1 MSKNKEVKEI
11 DISKEEENWRAEDD
25 ARTLMEYQKII
36 SDEKRKERAI
46 EKLKSRRK
54 EVEASLKDL
63 NSMIK

>member
-1 MSKNKEVKEI
+1 MPNNKENK
-11 DISKEEENWRAEDD
+11 DMKISKEEENWRAEDD

-46 EKLKSRRK
+46 EKLKSKRK

>member
-1 MSKNKEVKEI
+1 MPKNKEVK
-11 DISKEEENWRAEDD
+11 DVKISKEEENWRAEDD

-36 SDEKRKERAI
+36 SDKKRKERAI
-46 EKLKSRRK
+46 EKLKSKRK

>member
-1 MSKNKEVKEI
+1 MSKNKEVKEV

>member
-1 MSKNKEVKEI
+1 MSKNKEDKVMK
-11 DISKEEENWRAEDD
+11 ISKEEENWRAEDD

-46 EKLKSRRK
+46 EKLKSKRK

>member
-1 MSKNKEVKEI
+1 MPKNKEVK
-11 DISKEEENWRAEDD
+11 DMKISKEEENWRVEDD

-46 EKLKSRRK
+46 EKLKSKRK
-54 EVEASLKDL
+54 EVEASLKEL

>member
-1 MSKNKEVKEI
+1 MSKNKEVK
-11 DISKEEENWRAEDD
+11 DMKISKEEENWRAEDD

-46 EKLKSRRK
+46 EKLKSKRK

>member
-1 MSKNKEVKEI
+1 MSKNKEVNETK
-11 DISKEEENWRAEDD
+11 ISKEEENWRAEDD

-46 EKLKSRRK
+46 EKLKSKRK

>member
-1 MSKNKEVKEI
+1 MPKNKENK
-11 DISKEEENWRAEDD
+11 DMKISKEEENWRAEDD

-46 EKLKSRRK
+46 EKLKSKRK

>member
-1 MSKNKEVKEI
+1 MPENKEVKEI
-11 DISKEEENWRAEDD
+11 NISKEEENWRAEDD

-46 EKLKSRRK
+46 EKLKSKRK

>member
-1 MSKNKEVKEI
+1 MPKNKEIKEI
-11 DISKEEENWRAEDD
+11 KISKEEENWRAEDD

-46 EKLKSRRK
+46 EKLKSKRK
-54 EVEASLKDL
+54 EVEDSLKDL

>member
-1 MSKNKEVKEI
+1 MSKNKEVKEMK
-11 DISKEEENWRAEDD
+11 ISKEEENWRAEDD

-46 EKLKSRRK
+46 EKLKSKRK

>member
-1 MSKNKEVKEI
+1 MSKNKEVKEMK
-11 DISKEEENWRAEDD
+11 ISKEEENWKAEDD

-46 EKLKSRRK
+46 EKLKSKRK

>member
-11 DISKEEENWRAEDD
+11 KISKEEENWRAEDD

-36 SDEKRKERAI
+36 SDQKRKERAI
-46 EKLKSRRK
+46 EKLKSKRK

>member
-11 DISKEEENWRAEDD
+11 KISKEEENWRAEDD

-46 EKLKSRRK
+46 EKLKSKRK